1 MHFHDRPRAFRRV
14 TWRLLALVLAFSV
27 VAAACSSSEDTT
39 TTSAGGDTPTT
50 TTGAPETPASG
61 DIEEIIWA
69 LPFLPDT
76 LFVPHEWTTAQGVVV
91 SLAQEGLLA
100 FDDDLKLTGALAESW
115 EQVDD
120 ITYVYTIR
128 EGATF
133 HDGSPVTAEDVAAS
147 MSWHLDPENFSFVD
161 FFYFSVDSIEATGD
175 REVTVTLFEPDVTW
189 QYTPALMAGFI
200 MPASQLA
207 SADIDLLGTPELF
220 PIGTGPYRVVEF
232 IPGDRVVLERYDD
245 YWGDNGPAKRITITQ
260 IPDPQTRLLAMRNG
274 DIDGTFELP
283 ETEIDQWQN
292 LDGVDVITEPA
303 LGLVVLTLDYET
315 PPFEDIHVRRAI
327 AHSLD
332 QKGLISAVLKG
343 QGEEGTTVSP
353 PDTWTPVVPGDEAR
367 SFYAT
372 LPQYEFDLDQAAA
385 ELAQSSV
392 PDGFEFTVQIPGGA
406 PLMLNPLLSLAQNLE
421 TIGVTMNVEEVDD
434 ATWQDTYF
442 THDPGLGMQIMQYAA
457 DFVDPVNYPTLFL
470 WSLSAGPGGFNASN
484 YVNERVDE
492 LIGVALAESDPAARK
507 AALEEMFEIA
517 REEVATIPVYY
528 LDTGMAIRSDLKLD
542 GFNAFYYNIPW
553 AIRGFGPK

>member
-1 MHFHDRPRAFRRV
+1 MHHHDRSTPLGRRG
-14 TWRLLALVLAFSV
+14 WRLLALVAAVAL
-27 VAAACSSSEDTT
+27 VAAACTSSEDTT
-39 TTSAGGDTPTT
+39 TSAPADPGQGTT
-50 TTGAPETPASG
+50 TTGAQETPASS
-61 DIEEIIWA
+61 DIEEITWA
-69 LPFLPDT
+69 MPFLPDT

-100 FDDDLKLTGALAESW
+100 FDDDLNLTSAIAESW
-115 EQVDD
+115 EQLDD
-120 ITYVYTIR
+120 LTYVYTIR

-147 MSWHLDPENFSFVD
+147 MSWHLDPDNFSFVD

-189 QYTPALMAGFI
+189 QYVPALMAGFI

-207 SADIDLLGTPELF
+207 SADIDLLGTPDLI

-232 IPGDRVVLERYDD
+232 IPGDRVVLERYDG
-245 YWGDNGPAKRITITQ
+245 YWGDNGPAKQITITQ
-260 IPDPQTRLLAMRNG
+260 ISNPQQRLLAMSDG

-303 LGLVVLTLDYET
+303 LTLVAITLDYLDH
-315 PPFEDIHVRRAI
+315 PFGDIHVRRAI

-332 QKGLISAVLKG
+332 QEGLINAVLKG
-343 QGEEGTTVSP
+343 QGEKGTAEAP
-353 PDTWTPVVPGDEAR
+353 PDSWTPVSSGDSAR

-372 LPQYEFDLDQAAA
+372 LPQYEFDMEKAAA

-392 PDGFEFTVQIPGGA
+392 PDGFEFSVPVPGGA
-406 PLMLNPLLSLAQNLE
+406 DLMLNPLLSLQQNLE
-421 TIGVTMNVEEVDD
+421 TIGITMTIEEVDD
-434 ATWQDTYF
+434 ATWQEAYF
-442 THDPGLGMQIMQYAA
+442 AGEGLGMQVIQLASDY
-457 DFVDPVNYPTLFL
+457 VDPINMPTLLL
-470 WSLSAGPGGFNASN
+470 WSLQAGGGFNASN
-484 YVNERVDE
+484 YVNDRVDE
-492 LIGVALAESDPAARK
+492 LIGVALGDSDPAARE
-507 AALEEMFEIA
+507 AALQEMFEIA
-517 REEVATIPVYY
+517 RDEVATIPIYY

>member
-1 MHFHDRPRAFRRV
+1 MHYQDRFGRGSR
-14 TWRLLALVLAFSV
+14 RLLALVAAVAL

-39 TTSAGGDTPTT
+39 TSAPADAAQGTT
-50 TTGAPETPASG
+50 TTAAQETPASS
-61 DIEEIIWA
+61 DIEEITWA
-69 LPFLPDT
+69 MPFLPDT

-100 FDDDLKLTGALAESW
+100 FDDDLKLTSALAESW
-115 EQVDD
+115 TQLDD
-120 ITYVYTIR
+120 LTYVYTIR

-147 MSWHLDPENFSFVD
+147 MSWHLDPDNFSFVD

-189 QYTPALMAGFI
+189 QYIPALMAGFI

-207 SADIDLLGTPELF
+207 SADIDLLGTPELI

-232 IPGDRVVLERYDD
+232 IPGDRVVLERYDG
-245 YWGDNGPAKRITITQ
+245 YWGDNGPAKQITITQ
-260 IPDPQTRLLAMRNG
+260 ISNPQQRLLAMSDG

-303 LGLVVLTLDYET
+303 LGLVVITLDYET
-315 PPFEDIHVRRAI
+315 PPFDDIQVRRAI

-332 QKGLISAVLKG
+332 QEGLVSAVLKG
-343 QGEEGTTVSP
+343 HGEKGTVVSP
-353 PDTWTPVVPGDEAR
+353 PDTWTPLIPGDEAR
-367 SFYAT
+367 SFYAS
-372 LPQYEFDLDQAAA
+372 LPQYEFDLEKAAA

-392 PDGFEFTVQIPGGA
+392 PDGFEFTVEIPGDA

-421 TIGVTMNVEEVDD
+421 TIGVTMHVEEVDD
-434 ATWQDTYF
+434 ATWQETYF
-442 THDPGLGMQIMQYAA
+442 THDPGLGMQVMQYAA

-470 WSLSAGPGGFNASN
+470 WSFSAGPGGFNASN

-492 LIGVALAESDPAARK
+492 LIGEALAEPDAASREVVLK
-507 AALEEMFEIA
+507 EMFEIA
-517 REEVATIPVYY
+517 RDEVANIPVYY

>member
-1 MHFHDRPRAFRRV
+1 MLNLQPSMLFRSASLRLIA
-14 TWRLLALVLAFSV
+14 LLAAFVLV
-27 VAAACSSSEDTT
+27 VAACSTSDDEPTDATGGGET
-39 TTSAGGDTPTT
+39 ETSAE
-50 TTGAPETPASG
+50 GATDG
-61 DIEEIIWA
+61 DIEEITWA

-76 LFVPHEWTTAQGVVV
+76 LFVPAEWTTAQGAVV

-100 FDDDLKLTGALAESW
+100 FDDDLKLTAALAESW

-147 MSWHLDPENFSFVD
+147 MGWHLDPDNLSFVD
-161 FFYFSVDSIEATGD
+161 FFYFAVDTIEATGD
-175 REVTVTLFEPDVTW
+175 LEVTVTLFAPDATW

-200 MPASQLA
+200 LPASQLEGDTA
-207 SADIDLLGTPELF
+207 LLGSPDSI
-220 PIGTGPYRVVEF
+220 PIGTGPYRVTEF
-232 IPGDRVVLERYDD
+232 IPGDRVVLEPFDG
-245 YWGDNGPAKRITITQ
+245 YWGDAGPAQKITITQ
-260 IPDPQTRLLAMRNG
+260 IPDPQTRLLAMRDG

-283 ETEIDQWQN
+283 ETEIDQWQA
-292 LDGVDVITEPA
+292 LDGVDVITAPA

-315 PPFEDIHVRRAI
+315 HPFGDIHVRRAI

-332 QKGLISAVLKG
+332 QDGLISAVLKG
-343 QGEEGTTVSP
+343 QGEKGTAVSP
-353 PDTWTPVVPGDEAR
+353 PDTWTPVISGDEAR
-367 SFYAT
+367 SFYDT
-372 LPQYEFDLDQAAA
+372 LPQYEFDMEKAAA
-385 ELAQSSV
+385 ELAESAV
-392 PDGFEFTVQIPGGA
+392 PDGFEFTVEIPGGA

-421 TIGVTMNVEEVDD
+421 TIGVTMNVVEVDD

-442 THDPGLGMQIMQYAA
+442 GHGPELGMQVMQYAA
-457 DFVDPVNYPTLFL
+457 DFVDPVNYPSLFL
-470 WSLSAGPGGFNASN
+470 WSFQADIGGFNASN
-484 YVNERVDE
+484 YVDERVDE
-492 LIGVALAESDPAARK
+492 LIDIALAESDPATRE
-507 AALEEMFEIA
+507 AALKEMFEIA
-517 REEVATIPVYY
+517 REDVATIPVYY